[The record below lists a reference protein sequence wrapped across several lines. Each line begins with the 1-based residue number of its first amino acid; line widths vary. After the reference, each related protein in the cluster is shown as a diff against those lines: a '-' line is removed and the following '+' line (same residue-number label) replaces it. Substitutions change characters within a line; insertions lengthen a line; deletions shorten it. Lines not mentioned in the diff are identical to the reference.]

1 MYEILTN
8 LLPEL
13 SDSKAVGEWIAD
25 HKNDGTK
32 EHTIQFPF
40 VAYAEAVTKL
50 EDNIYTFEKEHPEL
64 SLNKYQAILE
74 EQGIKYC
81 EGYYNNW
88 KNRGSSDRVFYWKR
102 MYWMQTVF
110 LCMSAKMH

>member
-32 EHTIQFPF
+32 EQYSKFF
-40 VAYAEAVTKL
+40 FA
-50 EDNIYTFEKEHPEL
+50 F
-64 SLNKYQAILE
+64 S
-74 EQGIKYC
+74 
-81 EGYYNNW
+81 
-88 KNRGSSDRVFYWKR
+88 
-102 MYWMQTVF
+102 
-110 LCMSAKMH
+110 

>member
-40 VAYAEAVTKL
+40 VA
-50 EDNIYTFEKEHPEL
+50 
-64 SLNKYQAILE
+64 
-74 EQGIKYC
+74 
-81 EGYYNNW
+81 
-88 KNRGSSDRVFYWKR
+88 
-102 MYWMQTVF
+102 
-110 LCMSAKMH
+110 